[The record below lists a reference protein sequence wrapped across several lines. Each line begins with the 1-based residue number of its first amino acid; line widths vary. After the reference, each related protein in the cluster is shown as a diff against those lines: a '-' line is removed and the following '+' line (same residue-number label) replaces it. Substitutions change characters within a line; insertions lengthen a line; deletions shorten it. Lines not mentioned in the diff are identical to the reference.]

1 MKALV
6 LSAFGSTDNFAVDNI
21 PDPVLKQG
29 QVLVRIAAASLNPI
43 DNKIREGL
51 PIGPALP
58 AVLGCDFSGT
68 IVEVGDNVSGYSI
81 GNEVYGLAGG
91 VKGHGGTLA
100 ELIAAD
106 ARLIARKPRNLS
118 MRQAAAL
125 PLVSITAWEAIART
139 NLQASEHVLV
149 HGAAGGVGH
158 IAVQLARDLGA
169 VVTATVGKDS
179 DEAIVQGFGAEH
191 VVFYKQEKPADY
203 VSRITQGRG
212 FPVVIDT
219 VGGEN
224 LANSFQAAAI
234 SGRISTTASR
244 ATLDLTPVHSKGLTF
259 GVVFT
264 LIPMLYD
271 IGADTHGDILRQLA
285 TMVESGLVKP
295 LIDERRFGL
304 ADAPAGYDLLQSG
317 SAKGKIVIDVA

>member
-6 LSAFGSTDNFAVDNI
+6 LSAFGSTDNFAVNNI
-21 PDPVLKQG
+21 PDPVLRQG

-81 GNEVYGLAGG
+81 GDEVYGLAGG

-106 ARLIARKPRNLS
+106 ARLIARKPRSLS

-125 PLVSITAWEAIART
+125 PLVSISAWEAIARA
-139 NLQASEHVLV
+139 NLKASEQVLI

-158 IAVQLARDLGA
+158 IAVQLAHDLGA
-169 VVTATVGKDS
+169 VVTATVGKIS
-179 DEAIVQGFGAEH
+179 DEAIVRGLGAEH
-191 VVFYKQEKPADY
+191 VVFYRQEKPADY

-244 ATLDLTPVHSKGLTF
+244 TTLDLTPVHSKGLTF

-271 IGADTHGDILRQLA
+271 IGADTHGDILRQVA

-304 ADAPAGYDLLQSG
+304 ADAPAGYDFLQSG